1 MLEIFLLRNQHG
13 IRLGESALCFVDFLF
28 ERGGVNRAFV
38 DIEESYVV
46 ERDLMEKDDELHQ
59 IRVCLL
65 PEGFLAP
72 PEEVV

>member
-38 DIEESYVV
+38 DIEQGYVV
-46 ERDLMEKDDELHQ
+46 ERDLVKKDDELDKV
-59 IRVCLL
+59 RVCLL
-65 PEGFLAP
+65 PERFLAP